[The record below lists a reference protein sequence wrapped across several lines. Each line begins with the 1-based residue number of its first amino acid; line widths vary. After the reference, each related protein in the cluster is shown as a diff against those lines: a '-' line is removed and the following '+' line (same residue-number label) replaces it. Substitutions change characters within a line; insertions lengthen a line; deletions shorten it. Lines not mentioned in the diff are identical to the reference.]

1 MNRFIKSF
9 REIFSVFAFAFLFAF
24 QMQAS
29 EPTNSFHNT
38 QSPPHIIEFLDSLKP
53 VPLLIDSNAVVKN
66 DLSNPSIVEDSIAP
80 PCDIIFFKS
89 GKIDYC
95 KIIETTPTTISYK
108 MCDYVDGPTI
118 IVNKTTVHKIHYANG
133 RDEIIGTDQVNINAY
148 VRARK
153 DPMATW
159 ALICSL
165 VGILVFP
172 AAIVGVIL
180 GICSLIRIKRSNGAL
195 RGKGSA
201 KAAIIVGG
209 IFLFLWL
216 LTL

>member
-1 MNRFIKSF
+1 MSRFLKLFI
-9 REIFSVFAFAFLFAF
+9 EIFSVFVFAFHL
-24 QMQAS
+24 QAS
-29 EPTNSFHNT
+29 ASTNSFNNS
-38 QSPPHIIEFLDSLKP
+38 QCPPVIVELP
-53 VPLLIDSNAVVKN
+53 DSNTAIPLSAVRNAVEE
-66 DLSNPSIVEDSIAP
+66 DSHYYSIVEDTVMP
-80 PCDIIFFKS
+80 PCDIIFYKS
-89 GKIDYC
+89 GKLEYC

-133 RDEIIGTDQVNINAY
+133 RDEVITADQTNVNAY

-159 ALICSL
+159 AFICSL
-165 VGILVFP
+165 VGILIFP

-195 RGKGSA
+195 RGRGSA
-201 KAAIIVGG
+201 KAAIIIGG
-209 IFLFLWL
+209 IFLFLWI